1 MTFDDG
7 ILTIKSRTNTAA
19 NSMMPSY
26 SYTTK
31 ASYYFS
37 FDYLGFSRYY
47 EALKAQTQLEHL
59 VNIADWIDV
68 STEDICVLEDGV
80 NYRIAQV
87 QKIWDRTGLKITK
100 LSLERIVN
108 EL

>member
-7 ILTIKSRTNTAA
+7 ILTIKSRSNTA
-19 NSMMPSY
+19 NNGMMPV
-26 SYTTK
+26 YTYVTK

-37 FDYLGFSRYY
+37 FDYLGYKRYF
-47 EALKAQTQLEHL
+47 EALKAQTQLEHV
-59 VNIADWIDV
+59 VNISDWIDV
-68 STEDICVLEDGV
+68 DINDICVLEDDIR
-80 NYRIAQV
+80 YRIAQV
-87 QKIWDRTGLKITK
+87 QRQWDDGLKITK